1 MRCPQLIVVAVPPE
15 DHPGPAI
22 PFRFEAKEGA
32 PPSVLVGREAPC
44 AVRLEGARL
53 SRAHLRLE
61 VRLGAS
67 ESECTLIV
75 EDQQSATGTWLDGV
89 RLAAFTPT
97 PILPGQRIEAGG
109 WTLRARLDAAHGL
122 TSDSRDGDALR
133 AAWALP
139 APPAPPTPPT
149 PAPAV
154 PHHGRAP
161 RGVETLLDLLPWV
174 GIISALGALSTLW

>member
-1 MRCPQLIVVAVPPE
+1 VRSPQLIVVAVPPE

-22 PFRFEAKEGA
+22 PFRFEAKDGA

-67 ESECTLIV
+67 ESECTLVV
-75 EDQQSATGTWLDGV
+75 EDQQSATGTWLDGE
-89 RLAAFTPT
+89 RLAAFTPA
-97 PILPGQRIEAGG
+97 PVLPGQRLEAGG

-139 APPAPPTPPT
+139 APPDQ
-149 PAPAV
+149 PAPA
-154 PHHGRAP
+154 RAAP
-161 RGVETLLDLLPWV
+161 RAGRSTGGVDTLLDLLPWV
-174 GIISALGALSTLW
+174 GIIAALVALSTLS

>member
-15 DHPGPAI
+15 DQPGPAI

-44 AVRLEGARL
+44 AVRLECARL

-97 PILPGQRIEAGG
+97 PILPGQRLEAGR

-122 TSDSRDGDALR
+122 TSDSRDGGALR
-133 AAWALP
+133 AAWAL
-139 APPAPPTPPT
+139 PAPPTPPT

-154 PHHGRAP
+154 PREGRAP
-161 RGVETLLDLLPWV
+161 RAVDTLLDLLPWV
-174 GIISALGALSTLW
+174 GIIAALGALSPLW